1 MKKIINYLV
10 FILLLIIPFKVN
22 AENFKMENATME
34 CMYENGYSIIYDG
47 KKIYLSDAGSQS
59 ANANSS
65 ISVTNKYLL
74 GGTDWLKSTVFEFS
88 GTTFKCPSTIYEAQ
102 LLNGGSTDES
112 KSYSKYFFA
121 ADSRPNKATQY
132 EYLKNF
138 TIQVMKDNGWVTN
151 NHFNSRP
158 TSQGDWTYNDCGSS
172 NDDTQKNCTIKLL
185 MNSNETFKN
194 TLQLEDVIGA
204 GYASNIGDT
213 THTVTSGWW
222 IFSSTST
229 ETAPN
234 FYGYSAIANETD
246 GPTSSE
252 WSTMSQL
259 QRFIEKKTSISGQSE
274 LIREKIFVE
283 ESKTPKFTCNYMSEA
298 TQAISSKSYITYEKY
313 DNGMILVSG
322 NFGTTSGDG
331 ISDTTLKGATK
342 YADCPNSI
350 YVKSPYSVINYDQEN
365 PTQSFNAI
373 RYLIQSGRGT
383 DYVKMNKLA
392 DGTYICKKVGNKY
405 YDDEGN
411 EVSQGEYNSSCN
423 PGVDVCNEYL
433 PKTTVWL
440 KQIISWLTFLV
451 PIFIA
456 ILIMIDFV
464 KCIIANSNEFED
476 KHKRK
481 LKHIKTRI
489 FILILFLLLRP
500 LINMVLMLLFNN
512 GIIEVSNIDCLFF

>member
-1 MKKIINYLV
+1 MKKIIY
-10 FILLLIIPFKVN
+10 FILLTLIFIIPFEVS
-22 AENFKMENATME
+22 AADFKMEHSTME

-74 GGTDWLKSTVFEFS
+74 GGTDWLKSNVFQYS
-88 GTTFKCPSTIYEAQ
+88 GTAFKCPSTLYEAQ
-102 LLNGGSTDES
+102 LLNGGSNDDS

-121 ADSRPNKATQY
+121 ANSRPNKSTQY
-132 EYLKNF
+132 NYLKNF
-138 TIQVMKDNGWVTN
+138 TIQVMKDNNWVTN
-151 NHFNSRP
+151 GGLYTAAPYDKNASTYTYYP
-158 TSQGDWTYNDCGSS
+158 GCGDTA
-172 NDDTQKNCTIKLL
+172 DDSQKNCTIKEL
-185 MNSNETFKN
+185 MNNNETFKN

-234 FYGYSAIANETD
+234 FYGYTEGAAWANQ
-246 GPTSSE
+246 
-252 WSTMSQL
+252 SQL
-259 QRFIEKKTSISGQSE
+259 QRFIEKKTSISKESK

-283 ESKTPKFTCNYMSEA
+283 ESKTPSFTCNYMSEA
-298 TQAISSKSYITYEKY
+298 TQAISSKSYISFEKY
-313 DNGMILVSG
+313 SNGMILVSG
-322 NFGTTSGDG
+322 NFGTTSGSG
-331 ISDTTLKGATK
+331 ISNSNLTSATN
-342 YADCPNSI
+342 YAGCPNTI
-350 YVKSPYSVINYDQEN
+350 YVKSPFSVINYDQEN
-365 PTQSFNAI
+365 PTQSFNSD
-373 RYLIQSGRGT
+373 RYLINSYSSTG
-383 DYVKMNKLA
+383 YIKMTKLA
-392 DGTYICKKVGNKY
+392 DGTHFCKEVNGVF

-411 EVSQGEYNSSCN
+411 QVTEGEYNNDCN
-423 PGVDVCNEYL
+423 AGTDVCKEYL

-440 KQIISWLTFLV
+440 KQIIGWLTLLV
-451 PIFIA
+451 PLFIG
-456 ILIMIDFV
+456 ILIMIDFTQ
-464 KCIIANSNEFED
+464 CIIANSNEFED

-489 FILILFLLLRP
+489 FILVLFLLLRP

-512 GIIEVSNIDCLFF
+512 GVIQVSNIDCLFF